1 LQICDSKKE
10 IKFKIKIKTMKQKT
24 KTLRAAIYFF
34 CALFLLNSC
43 NSGGSNSETTA
54 TDSSV
59 SATATPATTDT
70 ASSATQSASPKL
82 TDPEI
87 ASVAVNADQIDI
99 DYAAIAKKKS
109 KNAKVL
115 EFAATMSK
123 DHQNVN
129 DQAVA
134 LAKKLSVTPKDN
146 PTTQSLLSGAK
157 TTKEMLNSKSGAEF
171 DKAYIDNEVAYHKA
185 AIDLVENTLIPDA
198 TNAELKS
205 LLQTALPIFKE
216 HLAHAE
222 MVQKSIE

>member
-1 LQICDSKKE
+1 
-10 IKFKIKIKTMKQKT
+10 MKQKT
-24 KTLRAAIYFF
+24 KTLRAAIYLF

-54 TDSSV
+54 TDSTV
-59 SATATPATTDT
+59 TATPAPATTDT
-70 ASSATQSASPKL
+70 TSTATAAQKL

-115 EFAATMSK
+115 EFAATMAK
-123 DHQNVN
+123 DHQSVN

-134 LAKKLSVTPKDN
+134 LAKKLSVTPQDN

-157 TTKEMLNSKSGAEF
+157 TTKEMLNSKSGADF

-198 TNAELKS
+198 TNPELKS

-222 MVQKSIE
+222 MVQKSIK